1 MLETS
6 IGYGLCQLNIV
17 SLGSFSNEFFDNC
30 DWLCVIFATGML
42 LFDWDRSVAYEESR
56 SCIFVETH
64 ASRRILVYRCYM
76 TSNLGQRVILLGPLV
91 V

>member
-17 SLGSFSNEFFDNC
+17 GLGSFNPFVAPQFSNEFCDNC

-42 LFDWDRSVAYEESR
+42 LFDWDRSVAYES
-56 SCIFVETH
+56 
-64 ASRRILVYRCYM
+64 
-76 TSNLGQRVILLGPLV
+76 LGRAYLLKHMYLI
-91 V
+91 